1 MLVTKPA
8 VTTDAG
14 IGLQLRNMSGEQL
27 EFTKLEVGSGQYSQD
42 EATAETLRKRTAL
55 KAKKQQF
62 GISSMDVSS
71 DKTTLILSSMITN
84 TDLKEGYTIRELGLY
99 ARIKDQPDT
108 ECLVSVSLA
117 EIEDEIPPYD
127 GDPESRI
134 LMKYQFAVS
143 DSDTVS
149 LSYEHDPVALVE
161 DVDAKV
167 ARLLEKTKTIQSEL
181 ENVKKELIGVVK
193 QTAIVNNNTTTEA
206 GFALDARQANP
217 NIAGTLAANIL
228 QLNND
233 FSGSLNNKADI
244 QCFQHDAYNS
254 WVQTP
259 LRENK
264 YISRLY
270 VSFDEFFRSYIGTQL
285 IDSNGVESEFVI
297 ASSSYGFIPS
307 ILDQSKDLN
316 DIIGNRFLQVQAAKN
331 APRTNMNFF
340 GFSISWVCDNGYAV
354 QVLFCPNE
362 EMISG
367 STTPRAYIRAKNNN
381 VWTDWNV
388 VKGTLFS

>member
-8 VTTDAG
+8 VATDAG
-14 IGLQLRNMSGEQL
+14 ISLQLRNMRGEQL
-27 EFTKLEVGSGQYSQD
+27 EFTKLEVGSGQYGQD
-42 EATAETLRKRTAL
+42 EATEEALRKRTTL

-62 GISSMDVSS
+62 GISSIDVSS

-117 EIEDEIPPYD
+117 EIEDEIPPYNS
-127 GDPESRI
+127 DPESRI

-167 ARLLEKTKTIQSEL
+167 ARLLEKTKTLQSEL
-181 ENVKKELIGVVK
+181 ENVKKELLGVVK

-217 NIAGTLAANIL
+217 TIEGTLAANIL

-233 FSGSLNNKADI
+233 FSVIPNAVGNEIINITTNDYKELNIKVAMDNFVIPITTAKIESGTIAFRSGYYASQD
-244 QCFQHDAYNS
+244 
-254 WVQTP
+254 
-259 LRENK
+259 ENGM
-264 YISRLY
+264 ITVY
-270 VSFDEFFRSYIGTQL
+270 VSPNTVQL
-285 IDSNGVESEFVI
+285 VQAYKNG
-297 ASSSYGFIPS
+297 
-307 ILDQSKDLN
+307 KDL
-316 DIIGNRFLQVQAAKN
+316 LKE
-331 APRTNMNFF
+331 
-340 GFSISWVCDNGYAV
+340 S
-354 QVLFCPNE
+354 
-362 EMISG
+362 
-367 STTPRAYIRAKNNN
+367 
-381 VWTDWNV
+381 V
-388 VKGTLFS
+388 VGVKYK

>member
-108 ECLVSVSLA
+108 ECMVSVSLA
-117 EIEDEIPPYD
+117 EIEDEIPPYNS
-127 GDPESRI
+127 DPESRI

-167 ARLLEKTKTIQSEL
+167 ARLLEKTKTLQSEL
-181 ENVKKELIGVVK
+181 ENVKKELLGVVK

-233 FSGSLNNKADI
+233 LLKTTHIGGDDIATFSDFYTNQESVFLGIVSDGNNALNKEIFGIDSDNYNNGFGCVILSVKILEWRGFAIAIPLNKWG
-244 QCFQHDAYNS
+244 CGC
-254 WVQTP
+254 
-259 LRENK
+259 
-264 YISRLY
+264 
-270 VSFDEFFRSYIGTQL
+270 YIGQ
-285 IDSNGVESEFVI
+285 INGD
-297 ASSSYGFIPS
+297 P
-307 ILDQSKDLN
+307 
-316 DIIGNRFLQVQAAKN
+316 
-331 APRTNMNFF
+331 TT
-340 GFSISWVCDNGYAV
+340 FSWTEIS
-354 QVLFCPNE
+354 
-362 EMISG
+362 M
-367 STTPRAYIRAKNNN
+367 T
-381 VWTDWNV
+381 
-388 VKGTLFS
+388 

>member
-108 ECLVSVSLA
+108 ECMVSVSLA
-117 EIEDEIPPYD
+117 EIEDEIPPYNS
-127 GDPESRI
+127 DPESRI

-167 ARLLEKTKTIQSEL
+167 ARLFEKTKTLQSEL

-233 FSGSLNNKADI
+233 
-244 QCFQHDAYNS
+244 
-254 WVQTP
+254 
-259 LRENK
+259 
-264 YISRLY
+264 
-270 VSFDEFFRSYIGTQL
+270 
-285 IDSNGVESEFVI
+285 
-297 ASSSYGFIPS
+297 S
-307 ILDQSKDLN
+307 ILS
-316 DIIGNRFLQVQAAKN
+316 GNLGLGDYETKSMKLKPGFYIFVNGHVFSPQITTLIVMRDESPRIDNIMQPTSGHEVEISETDETHTTIRFSAKGCC
-331 APRTNMNFF
+331 RGHLYDMH
-340 GFSISWVCDNGYAV
+340 IYY
-354 QVLFCPNE
+354 Q
-362 EMISG
+362 
-367 STTPRAYIRAKNNN
+367 
-381 VWTDWNV
+381 
-388 VKGTLFS
+388 

>member
-1 MLVTKPA
+1 MLVTKSA
-8 VTTDAG
+8 VATDAG
-14 IGLQLRNMSGEQL
+14 ISLQLRNMSGEQL
-27 EFTKLEVGSGQYSQD
+27 EFTKLEVGSGQYGQD
-42 EATAETLRKRTAL
+42 EATAEALRKRTTL

-62 GISSMDVSS
+62 GISSIDVSS

-127 GDPESRI
+127 SDPESRI

-149 LSYEHDPVALVE
+149 LSYEHAPVALVE

-167 ARLLEKTKTIQSEL
+167 ARLLEKTKTLQSEL
-181 ENVKKELIGVVK
+181 ENVKKELLGVVK

-233 FSGSLNNKADI
+233 SNSGLQEYTATVSAGVKIVSQKSQYLKIGKLVFVNISLWCDPSESTDPA
-244 QCFQHDAYNS
+244 
-254 WVQTP
+254 
-259 LRENK
+259 
-264 YISRLY
+264 YISLPYPVGSFRNFGAVTYYINAKDYKNLY
-270 VSFDEFFRSYIGTQL
+270 VSANAGNQHCYIGALLTDDVPHVFDGTDMTTIQ
-285 IDSNGVESEFVI
+285 
-297 ASSSYGFIPS
+297 
-307 ILDQSKDLN
+307 
-316 DIIGNRFLQVQAAKN
+316 
-331 APRTNMNFF
+331 
-340 GFSISWVCDNGYAV
+340 FSLLYAT
-354 QVLFCPNE
+354 E
-362 EMISG
+362 
-367 STTPRAYIRAKNNN
+367 
-381 VWTDWNV
+381 
-388 VKGTLFS
+388 

>member
-1 MLVTKPA
+1 MLVTKSA
-8 VTTDAG
+8 VATDAG
-14 IGLQLRNMSGEQL
+14 ISLQLRNMSGEQL
-27 EFTKLEVGSGQYSQD
+27 EFKKLEVGSGQYGQD
-42 EATAETLRKRTAL
+42 EATAEALRKRTTL

-62 GISSMDVSS
+62 GISSIDVSS

-117 EIEDEIPPYD
+117 EIEDEIPPYNS
-127 GDPESRI
+127 DPESRI

-181 ENVKKELIGVVK
+181 ENVKKELLGVVK

-217 NIAGTLAANIL
+217 NIEGTMAANIL

-233 FSGSLNNKADI
+233 LSDINGRMAINKYYTISEEGGHIEIDSI
-244 QCFQHDAYNS
+244 GFGIIIVN
-254 WVQTP
+254 
-259 LRENK
+259 RENDFGL
-264 YISRLY
+264 YIY
-270 VSFDEFFRSYIGTQL
+270 NKPYAIFVYTIVDFPGISFDIKSDAI
-285 IDSNGVESEFVI
+285 
-297 ASSSYGFIPS
+297 
-307 ILDQSKDLN
+307 
-316 DIIGNRFLQVQAAKN
+316 
-331 APRTNMNFF
+331 
-340 GFSISWVCDNGYAV
+340 
-354 QVLFCPNE
+354 
-362 EMISG
+362 
-367 STTPRAYIRAKNNN
+367 
-381 VWTDWNV
+381 V
-388 VKGTLFS
+388 VKNIPKYTTIKVLQ

>member
-42 EATAETLRKRTAL
+42 EATAKTLRKRTAL

-143 DSDTVS
+143 ESDTVS

-167 ARLLEKTKTIQSEL
+167 ARLLEKTKTLQSEL

-233 FSGSLNNKADI
+233 LTGSLD
-244 QCFQHDAYNS
+244 DM
-254 WVQTP
+254 
-259 LRENK
+259 
-264 YISRLY
+264 RL
-270 VSFDEFFRSYIGTQL
+270 TLL
-285 IDSNGVESEFVI
+285 ITNATTDTNGGFLTGIDRRYYAITSVVGVENYYYIPYQFGD
-297 ASSSYGFIPS
+297 YWFIS
-307 ILDQSKDLN
+307 IRTFPNMDN
-316 DIIGNRFLQVQAAKN
+316 VPNANVGNVRVYYMK
-331 APRTNMNFF
+331 R
-340 GFSISWVCDNGYAV
+340 
-354 QVLFCPNE
+354 
-362 EMISG
+362 
-367 STTPRAYIRAKNNN
+367 
-381 VWTDWNV
+381 
-388 VKGTLFS
+388 

>member
-1 MLVTKPA
+1 MLVTKSA
-8 VTTDAG
+8 IVTDAG
-14 IGLQLRNMSGEQL
+14 ISLQLRNMSGEQL
-27 EFTKLEVGSGQYSQD
+27 EFTKLEVGSGQYGQD
-42 EATAETLRKRTAL
+42 EATAEALRKRTTL

-62 GISSMDVSS
+62 GISSIDVSS

-117 EIEDEIPPYD
+117 EIEDEIPPYNS
-127 GDPESRI
+127 DPESRI

-181 ENVKKELIGVVK
+181 ENVKKELLGVVK

-217 NIAGTLAANIL
+217 NIEGTLAANIL

-233 FSGSLNNKADI
+233 FGKVSPYFIVDASGNTWMDSRVIDDSA
-244 QCFQHDAYNS
+244 C
-254 WVQTP
+254 
-259 LRENK
+259 
-264 YISRLY
+264 RLY
-270 VSFDEFFRSYIGTQL
+270 INYDKILHANVSIQRIVMNTGIFENHTIF
-285 IDSNGVESEFVI
+285 
-297 ASSSYGFIPS
+297 SSIFGHVP
-307 ILDQSKDLN
+307 LTLKPTDDLN
-316 DIIGNRFLQVQAAKN
+316 DCVYNGFINANNCKN
-331 APRTNMNFF
+331 APVVGNFF
-340 GFSISWVCDNGYAV
+340 GISGTWLSDTKYAY
-354 QVLFCPNE
+354 QILLCPNE
-362 EMISG
+362 IQNL
-367 STTPRAYIRAKNNN
+367 TNTPRLYIRLKYNDN
-381 VWTDWNV
+381 WTAWHV
-388 VKGTLFS
+388 ITPTIL

>member
-108 ECLVSVSLA
+108 ECMVSVSLA
-117 EIEDEIPPYD
+117 EIEDEIPPYNS
-127 GDPESRI
+127 DPESRI

-167 ARLLEKTKTIQSEL
+167 ARLLEKTKTLQSEL
-181 ENVKKELIGVVK
+181 EQVKKELLCVVK
-193 QTAIVNNNTTTEA
+193 QTAIVKNTTT
-206 GFALDARQANP
+206 
-217 NIAGTLAANIL
+217 T
-228 QLNND
+228 
-233 FSGSLNNKADI
+233 
-244 QCFQHDAYNS
+244 
-254 WVQTP
+254 
-259 LRENK
+259 
-264 YISRLY
+264 
-270 VSFDEFFRSYIGTQL
+270 
-285 IDSNGVESEFVI
+285 
-297 ASSSYGFIPS
+297 
-307 ILDQSKDLN
+307 
-316 DIIGNRFLQVQAAKN
+316 
-331 APRTNMNFF
+331 
-340 GFSISWVCDNGYAV
+340 
-354 QVLFCPNE
+354 
-362 EMISG
+362 
-367 STTPRAYIRAKNNN
+367 
-381 VWTDWNV
+381 
-388 VKGTLFS
+388 